1 MPRSLSIGF
10 EDAMDPVMI
19 RHDPDPRLKP
29 ASGIS
34 ETVRRSTDTPLKG
47 SMVRTDPSDNPTTT

>member
-1 MPRSLSIGF
+1 
-10 EDAMDPVMI
+10 MDPVMI